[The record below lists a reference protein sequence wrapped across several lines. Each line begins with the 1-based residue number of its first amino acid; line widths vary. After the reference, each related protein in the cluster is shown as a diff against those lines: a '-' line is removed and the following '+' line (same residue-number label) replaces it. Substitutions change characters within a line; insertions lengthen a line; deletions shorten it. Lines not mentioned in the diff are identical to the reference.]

1 MIDSLAWTA
10 RSRYGMCV
18 AHANEAARA
27 LSVARVDH
35 AMQGMRR
42 LVTRPPSASVPMPG
56 LGRPVDLSKVLAC
69 EALAELSRGG
79 PVTITDL
86 STAMHL
92 ERSTVSRLVGEAEAE
107 GLVERSTHPEDGRMV
122 TVTVTPLG
130 QQVVD
135 FVQSLRVGYLTHAT
149 GVFSPQELETLAD
162 LLGRLAESMLQSF
175 EPWLEGVTGAAGQT
189 TGISPGSEDT
199 TSRTTALASPAS

>member
-1 MIDSLAWTA
+1 
-10 RSRYGMCV
+10 MCV
-18 AHANEAARA
+18 THANEAARA
-27 LSVARVDH
+27 LAVARVDH

-42 LVTRPPSASVPMPG
+42 MVTRPPSASVPMPG

-69 EALAELSRGG
+69 EALVELSRGG

-92 ERSTVSRLVGEAEAE
+92 ERSTVSRLIGEAEAE
-107 GLVERSTHPEDGRMV
+107 GLVERGTHPDDGRMV

-135 FVQSLRVGYLTHAT
+135 FVQGLRVGYLRHAT
-149 GVFSPQELETLAD
+149 DVFSNDELQTLAD
-162 LLGRLAESMLQSF
+162 LLGRLAESMLETF
-175 EPWLEGVTGAAGQT
+175 EPWLHAVMEAPPSQT
-189 TGISPGSEDT
+189 AGISPGSEDT
-199 TSRTTALASPAS
+199 TSRTTMLASPTS